1 MQKDRLNQICKS
13 FCTAFPNIEFALL
26 DPGGRPAQV
35 HSPRGLLAQMAGGPP
50 FAGHTA
56 VLEGVPYRVLRHA
69 LPQGYQVAAL
79 FSVDDPAQHSFAPM
93 ADTLARLV
101 LAQGPAFTPQKN
113 NALFF
118 NHLLHT
124 AAPDKQSC
132 LSLLST
138 DFAYDLS
145 LPRFICVLEA
155 ARPQAAQPVAEQSM
169 ADMLE
174 FVRHHPSVQSQD
186 IIGLLN
192 PDKLVICKAVTP
204 ADYPLKACCDQMLG
218 GLVQTLQLRFSVSL
232 RVGVGF
238 VAEQISEYSF
248 CLKAAHAVL
257 QSTGGGPFLFAVD
270 TLPRMLINAVPPE
283 RLHHYFADCAQ
294 LLNHHADWLSTLDA
308 LVQSNMDLAA
318 AAAGLY
324 LHKNSLI
331 FRLKHMLRELRLDS
345 LQSDQT
351 KYFLI
356 LLYHYC
362 QHFAQEPDA
371 P

>member
-1 MQKDRLNQICKS
+1 MSIDKCQRKTIKKAPPCAS
-13 FCTAFPNIEFALL
+13 HEGAPVSYTHL
-26 DPGGRPAQV
+26 DVYKRQ
-35 HSPRGLLAQMAGGPP
+35 
-50 FAGHTA
+50 
-56 VLEGVPYRVLRHA
+56 
-69 LPQGYQVAAL
+69 
-79 FSVDDPAQHSFAPM
+79 
-93 ADTLARLV
+93 
-101 LAQGPAFTPQKN
+101 
-113 NALFF
+113 
-118 NHLLHT
+118 
-124 AAPDKQSC
+124 
-132 LSLLST
+132 
-138 DFAYDLS
+138 
-145 LPRFICVLEA
+145 
-155 ARPQAAQPVAEQSM
+155 
-169 ADMLE
+169 
-174 FVRHHPSVQSQD
+174 
-186 IIGLLN
+186 
-192 PDKLVICKAVTP
+192 
-204 ADYPLKACCDQMLG
+204 
-218 GLVQTLQLRFSVSL
+218 
-232 RVGVGF
+232 
-238 VAEQISEYSF
+238 EQISEYSF
-248 CLKAAHAVL
+248 CLKAAHAAL
-257 QSTGGGPFLFAVD
+257 QSAGGGPFLFAVD